1 MEQKG
6 EDVKEIDVGAVKIT
20 LEKAIKASG
29 LSKNKVAQLAGM
41 QRTQLNNYCK
51 GNIQRFDLDI
61 LARLCTALECPVSD
75 ILEFVPPDVRK

>member
-1 MEQKG
+1 MEQRG

-41 QRTQLNNYCK
+41 QRTQLNNYW
-51 GNIQRFDLDI
+51 IF
-61 LARLCTALECPVSD
+61 
-75 ILEFVPPDVRK
+75 